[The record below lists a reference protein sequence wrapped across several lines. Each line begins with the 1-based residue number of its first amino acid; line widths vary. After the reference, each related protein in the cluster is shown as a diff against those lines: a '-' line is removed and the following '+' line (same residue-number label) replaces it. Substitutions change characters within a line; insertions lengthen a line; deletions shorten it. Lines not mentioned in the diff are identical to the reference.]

1 MFYDASRHTVNP
13 KKQEAHD
20 AISRIRIAITSQY
33 ASFRRDA
40 NSFFFIYFFLTQ
52 STLSTIYRML
62 SAASISL
69 LSL

>member
-40 NSFFFIYFFLTQ
+40 NSFFLIYFF
-52 STLSTIYRML
+52 
-62 SAASISL
+62 
-69 LSL
+69 